1 MKGEPRRT
9 HGLAP
14 KGKKAKVVTKK
25 AESYQPRL
33 DIWGAI
39 SYHKPLAVDI
49 QTSEDRKKKGV
60 KGYGKND
67 VRDFLRK
74 KVAPQL
80 SKMHGKFIVCMDR
93 GFHFTA
99 DDVEDELKRGGATNV
114 EDIWIFPTNG
124 GKLCNPLD
132 NTLWHSMKQQV
143 RRTNPK
149 DEKATAKAVKKT
161 FMNIKAKDL
170 HSYYQNCALTR
181 GTNPYKDL

>member
-1 MKGEPRRT
+1 MSAYPKRKARVFRRNWNESRT
-9 HGLAP
+9 AP
-14 KGKKAKVVTKK
+14 DPWIGTQRKESNTKK

-114 EDIWIFPTNG
+114 EDIWIFPTMVAS
-124 GKLCNPLD
+124 CAI
-132 NTLWHSMKQQV
+132 LWTTHFGIQ
-143 RRTNPK
+143 
-149 DEKATAKAVKKT
+149 
-161 FMNIKAKDL
+161 
-170 HSYYQNCALTR
+170 
-181 GTNPYKDL
+181 